1 MAKQWGSVERK
12 QEKLELLSEEISKT
26 GEVSWKRVLEV
37 TDYDE
42 LVYKLTLKYLQQ
54 KWCDIGNNTIP
65 RVKRLTFACKT
76 ILLFFTTLK
85 LQKLQ
90 RRPGVLSEVVIL
102 RIITIGSIR
111 GSSTERSAYPLKHLM
126 IALRLSTTNS

>member
-1 MAKQWGSVERK
+1 MAKQWSSIDRK
-12 QEKLELLSEEISKT
+12 PEKLVLLSEEISKT

-42 LVYKLTLKYLQQ
+42 LVHKLTLKYLQQ
-54 KWCDIGNNTIP
+54 KWCDIGNNMIP

-85 LQKLQ
+85 TAKAAKTSWSL
-90 RRPGVLSEVVIL
+90 
-102 RIITIGSIR
+102 IG
-111 GSSTERSAYPLKHLM
+111 GSYLTYYYHREHPRQ
-126 IALRLSTTNS
+126 